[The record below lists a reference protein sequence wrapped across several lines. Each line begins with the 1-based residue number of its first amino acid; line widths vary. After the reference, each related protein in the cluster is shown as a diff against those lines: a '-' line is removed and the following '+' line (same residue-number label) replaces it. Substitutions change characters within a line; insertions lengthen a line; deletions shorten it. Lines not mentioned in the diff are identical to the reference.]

1 MIKPALYT
9 TLIAASMLAIPMVQA
24 ANISSVDCTEFSL
37 ILVFDAAVTGS
48 TADVTKVMVA
58 AGSAAPFTSLTSSST
73 ISQESDR
80 NINISLSEG
89 DRIALGS
96 ITGGSQCTV
105 RVVTGFTSE
114 VTRDSS
120 ASE

>member
-1 MIKPALYT
+1 MIKPALCT
-9 TLIAASMLAIPMVQA
+9 TLIAASMLAIPMVHA

-89 DRIALGS
+89 DRIALGG

-114 VTRDSS
+114 VTRDSHT
-120 ASE
+120 SE